1 MFKPYLPVVYLSL
14 CLVFVSAT
22 DDNELLVV
30 CPPKSTCIR
39 GVFRHTYNTEFEAFM
54 GMPYALAPLGE
65 LRFRD
70 PIKMVKLPFTIDGTK
85 SKPNCIQR
93 NYFLNR
99 QRIFGKEDCLYL
111 NVYRPVVS
119 PQDIGNINRYIYGG
133 GFNSGSASY
142 LYTGP
147 EYFMATQ
154 SVILVTVSYRL
165 GALGFLSTGDNSIS
179 GNFGLKDQ
187 HMALKWVQ
195 ENIADFGGDKDK
207 VTLFGHGAGAIATHL
222 HLMNPNSEGL
232 FHRVISMSGTANS
245 PYAIERN
252 PLEKARNTAF
262 YCNIENV
269 DHISTTKLSKAL
281 RKVNALKLVEAE
293 DYVKRWVGD
302 PNTYYR
308 PVIEPPGKNA
318 FLTQDPEELIRTV
331 NYTKLPWLLGTV
343 PEDGAKWV
351 INIMENSSVLQNFN
365 SEFHYNLLELIQ
377 FPNRFNATV
386 KDEKLI
392 QLVQD
397 YFGGTKEL
405 HEGSLRGFLDVMTD
419 RGFKHPLYNVIRYY
433 LRNVDTDVHPIYMY
447 SFNYKGRFSSASLY
461 AKRITRNY
469 GVVHGDDLHYLFR
482 SPLYFRDFHRNST
495 EAAIVQ
501 LFVNYFV
508 TFAKH
513 GKPLNFP
520 TLDSCDTSVL
530 AHRPKG
536 ICDYHEFFNAKYS
549 LQHVRV
555 NNAYPTQRVRYWLD
569 LLEESR
575 KSELGNPFYGTYTSG
590 K

>member
-65 LRFRD
+65 LRFR
-70 PIKMVKLPFTIDGTK
+70 
-85 SKPNCIQR
+85 
-93 NYFLNR
+93 
-99 QRIFGKEDCLYL
+99 
-111 NVYRPVVS
+111 
-119 PQDIGNINRYIYGG
+119 IYGG

-343 PEDGAKWV
+343 PEDGAKYWSRCG
-351 INIMENSSVLQNFN
+351 NKRRRLNHAQ
-365 SEFHYNLLELIQ
+365 HA
-377 FPNRFNATV
+377 RCATPPP
-386 KDEKLI
+386 K
-392 QLVQD
+392 
-397 YFGGTKEL
+397 
-405 HEGSLRGFLDVMTD
+405 
-419 RGFKHPLYNVIRYY
+419 P
-433 LRNVDTDVHPIYMY
+433 P
-447 SFNYKGRFSSASLY
+447 
-461 AKRITRNY
+461 KRIQKDTRTKDSVEPKKN
-469 GVVHGDDLHYLFR
+469 VRIKKLQQAVKLSLGDTAEVKALSDASKLSF
-482 SPLYFRDFHRNST
+482 
-495 EAAIVQ
+495 
-501 LFVNYFV
+501 
-508 TFAKH
+508 
-513 GKPLNFP
+513 
-520 TLDSCDTSVL
+520 
-530 AHRPKG
+530 KG
-536 ICDYHEFFNAKYS
+536 
-549 LQHVRV
+549 L
-555 NNAYPTQRVRYWLD
+555 
-569 LLEESR
+569 
-575 KSELGNPFYGTYTSG
+575 
-590 K
+590 